1 MTFLDGN
8 LTAKPYNESYQ
19 NERKGDGMFAD
30 KVLVNFSQIF
40 NPIDKGRALKGAEMS
55 EATILENGYIAIKDG
70 KILAIGSGEPAEG
83 LVGDQTE
90 VIDYTGKMAAPGLI
104 DCHTHLVYGGSRE
117 GEFAKKLN
125 GVSYLD
131 ILKEGGG
138 ILSTVRSTRAASF
151 ETLYNKTERLL
162 DKMLVHGVTTVE
174 AKSGYGLDWET
185 EKRQLEVVKQLNKD
199 QPIELIS
206 TFMAAHAI
214 PEAFKDNPDAFIELV
229 IEEMLPLV
237 KEEELAEFCD
247 IFCETGVFTAAQSRR
262 LLTAAKEMGF
272 KLRIHADEID
282 SIGGVD
288 VAAEL
293 HALSAEHLMAA
304 TDEGIRKMSEAN
316 VIGNLLPG
324 TTFSLM
330 ADTYAP
336 AKKMLDAGMAIT
348 LSTDSNPGSCPTANI
363 QFIMQLGC
371 FKMKLTPIQVFNAV
385 TINAAYAVARG
396 AEIGNF
402 DRGKRADIA
411 IFDAQNVD
419 YPLYFFATNLVM
431 DVYKNGQPVVKNF
444 VRV

>member
-1 MTFLDGN
+1 
-8 LTAKPYNESYQ
+8 
-19 NERKGDGMFAD
+19 MFAD
-30 KVLVNFSQIF
+30 KLLVNFSQIF
-40 NPIDKGRALKGAEMS
+40 SPIDKGRALRGAEMS
-55 EATILENGYIAIKDG
+55 EAVIIENGYIAIKDG
-70 KILAIGSGEPAEG
+70 KILEIGSEPDSNLIGE
-83 LVGDQTE
+83 LTE
-90 VIDYTGKMAAPGLI
+90 VIDYSGKMASPGLI

-138 ILSTVRSTRAASF
+138 ILSTVRSTRDATF
-151 ETLYNKTERLL
+151 DDLYRKTKGLL

-185 EKRQLEVVKQLNKD
+185 EKRQLEVTKQLAQD
-199 QPIELIS
+199 QPIDLIS

-214 PEAFKDNPDAFIELV
+214 PEVYKNNPDEFIQL
-229 IEEMLPLV
+229 IIDEMLLKV
-237 KEEELAEFCD
+237 KAEELAEFCD
-247 IFCETGVFTAAQSRR
+247 IFCETGVFTAAQSRK
-262 LLTAAKEMGF
+262 LLTAAKELGF

-304 TDEGIRKMSEAN
+304 TDEGIKKLSEAH

-336 AKKMLDAGMAIT
+336 AKKMLAAGMAIT

-371 FKMKLTPIQVFNAV
+371 FQMKLTPIQVFNAV

-396 AEIGNF
+396 ETIGSF
-402 DRGKRADIA
+402 AKGKQADIT
-411 IFDAQNVD
+411 IFDAPNVD

-431 DVYKNGQPVVKNF
+431 DVYKKGEPVVKNF
-444 VRV
+444 VRQ